1 MKAISDDV
9 DGGSSLQEHRRRP
22 RNDARKGT
30 CHWADPARRAGTDR
44 WAGHGRQHGPVRDIE
59 PRGRADKSQLDAA
72 RAKIAAGFVYALL
85 ARVSIISEGSF
96 GLHPHV
102 SFVAFGREP
111 VLMIDREAG
120 LELTGYDA
128 SPETNF
134 GPAVARD
141 LDEAM
146 SFADRARFPT
156 HGLIVIGCKAEP
168 PAPALFLN
176 KEIVNGAALEAVAK
190 DAIRICGAAFV
201 EIDMRD
207 HQNPTRMAAIERAT
221 RDVARRFHSRCL
233 NCDDLGIRRD

>member
-1 MKAISDDV
+1 MTSTED
-9 DGGSSLQEHRRRP
+9 RP
-22 RNDARKGT
+22 CKNTVAVPATMHAKEPVIGPILRDELGLIVGLAMGVNTDQFGTLSREVART
-30 CHWADPARRAGTDR
+30 
-44 WAGHGRQHGPVRDIE
+44 E
-59 PRGRADKSQLDAA
+59 SQLDAA